1 MSQSSD
7 DTTRMLSSLLAPA
20 LEKMSKEVLAK
31 TLSEGLLAQI
41 ATKDQLGKLG
51 ESLDGRMA
59 GVEQRV
65 GEVEA
70 KVADLASAVHGSGSV
85 DRPSRLLMVIS
96 ESRPLQIGLGV
107 LLLGIGGVLSRLANV
122 PIEAVLSGF

>member
-7 DTTRMLSSLLAPA
+7 DTLRLLSSLLAPA
-20 LEKMSKEVLAK
+20 LEQMSKEVLAK

-51 ESLDGRMA
+51 ESLGGRME

-70 KVADLASAVHGSGSV
+70 KVADLASAVHGSGSI
-85 DRPSRLLMVIS
+85 DRPSKLLAVIS
-96 ESRPLQIGLGV
+96 ESRPIQIGLGV
-107 LLLGIGGVLSRLANV
+107 LLLGLGGLLSRLANV